1 VRNND
6 RKAILVAAACL
17 VHCVA
22 GPLLLSFAGF
32 ASLVGL
38 SERIEPLFVLTSIAL
53 GSATLIPAYRKKHGR
68 ISCLAMFVG
77 GLLCL
82 LVIRRIHGTILP
94 EMIAAGI
101 GAGLIMGA
109 HALNL
114 KFSRRCSC
122 CARSEAVEPE
132 QERP

>member
-1 VRNND
+1 M
-6 RKAILVAAACL
+6 AAACF

-32 ASLVGL
+32 ASLIGL

-53 GSATLIPAYRKKHGR
+53 GSVTLLPAYRKKHGR

-82 LVIRRIHGTILP
+82 LVIRRVHWTLLP
-94 EMIAAGI
+94 EMIATGI

-114 KFSRRCSC
+114 KFSRHCSC
-122 CARSEAVEPE
+122 CTRIAAVEPE
-132 QERP
+132 QDRR